1 MAGEALPNVNQKLDR
16 RGVDCNE
23 TELAMSAAS
32 AQVVTYV
39 LDDGSLAVVTQEP
52 RSNPMIS
59 VTSIPIS

>member
-23 TELAMSAAS
+23 TELAMSVAS